1 MEGHALVQCPHRAE
15 EGIGSLGAGM
25 IGGCEPPEKELKTE
39 LSPFSSPHFWY
50 QVMGELL

>member
-25 IGGCEPPEKELKTE
+25 IGVVSHLIKELKTE
-39 LSPFSSPHFWY
+39 LSPFSSPLFRY